1 MATATVSDDSLTVTA
16 RQSAGTATV
25 TVTAQDADGNQ
36 VSDTF
41 DVTVN
46 APAQVEA
53 SGSAGSE
60 QEPDAV
66 ARYDANQDGV
76 ISLSE
81 HRTAVSALYKDIT
94 LDELIQIRQ
103 AWADGGH
110 KQ

>member
-1 MATATVSDDSLTVTA
+1 MATATVSDDSLTVRA
-16 RQSAGTATV
+16 VSAGTATV

-46 APAQVEA
+46 AQ
-53 SGSAGSE
+53 
-60 QEPDAV
+60 PDV
-66 ARYDANQDGV
+66 IARYDANQDGV